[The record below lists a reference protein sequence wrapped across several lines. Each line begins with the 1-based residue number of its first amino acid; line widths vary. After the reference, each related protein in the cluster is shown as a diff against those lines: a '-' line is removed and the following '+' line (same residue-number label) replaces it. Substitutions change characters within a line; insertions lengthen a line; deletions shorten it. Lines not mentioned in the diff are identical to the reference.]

1 MASLCERGNLRKVI
15 RLALRYIN
23 RIEIPLP
30 MRDFKDYILTVPEI
44 APGVPQG
51 LERFFMRLIIPSDEA
66 QAVAV
71 VTESMEPVTDN
82 KTVPVIFDI
91 DVYPSSLVCYR

>member
-1 MASLCERGNLRKVI
+1 MRAYGSPKKVI
-15 RLALRYIN
+15 RLGLRYIN

-51 LERFFMRLIIPSDEA
+51 LERFFMRLVIPSDEA

-71 VTESMEPVTDN
+71 VTQSMEPG
-82 KTVPVIFDI
+82 KDI
-91 DVYPSSLVCYR
+91 VRFP